1 MKRALTREKVLAT
14 ANRLPSFPR
23 AIQGILATLDD
34 PAASA
39 RILDQ
44 FVRSDPAVA
53 ARILYLANSA
63 AAHGGRPD
71 RISNLPF
78 AVSLIGHRKVRELVM
93 MSSLQG
99 FIHSLAERG
108 AGQWLWSHG
117 LAVSIC
123 CEEVSRHVAA
133 SPLGGAAL
141 IAGLLHDVGQLWLI
155 RFEADAFA
163 EVQRVARD
171 EAVSIDLPEK
181 EAFGHDHATIG
192 AWLAENWLLPDPI
205 VQGIQYHHQPDSALD
220 EPLVP
225 IVHIAEVLS
234 HALDLSQSESRVG
247 YLSAEA
253 CAKLDLAWN
262 ADSQHL
268 FGRIEGRNRHANALL
283 WAA

>member
-1 MKRALTREKVLAT
+1 LAT

-39 RILDQ
+39 RILEQ

-71 RISNLPF
+71 RITGLPF

-93 MSSLQG
+93 LSSVYG
-99 FIHSLAERG
+99 FVHALAERQ

-133 SPLGGAAL
+133 SPSGGSAL
-141 IAGLLHDVGQLWLI
+141 IAGLLHDVGQLWLM

-163 EVQRVARD
+163 EVQTVARN
-171 EAVSIDLPEK
+171 EAVSIHLPER
-181 EAFGHDHATIG
+181 EAFGHDHATLG
-192 AWLAENWLLPDPI
+192 AWLAESWLLPDAI
-205 VQGIQYHHQPDSALD
+205 VKAIQYHHCPDAALD

-225 IVHIAEVLS
+225 IVHVAEVLS

-247 YLSAEA
+247 YLSAGA

-262 ADSQHL
+262 EDCQHL
-268 FGRIEGRNRHANALL
+268 FGRIEGRSRHANALL